1 MRAAALI
8 LAIQSFLKSRFR
20 TLRSRYA
27 YMSALSTASAAVRNN
42 LLRPPRNPLAN
53 FKTFFLR
60 LLALK
65 PLLTRINFLL
75 NPYSNPLSIGK
86 QQFKCFHIG
95 FVNDLTLP

>member
-1 MRAAALI
+1 MRVAALI
-8 LAIQSFLKSRFR
+8 LEIQSFLKLRFR

-27 YMSALSTASAAVRNN
+27 NMSALSTASAAVRNN
-42 LLRPPRNPLAN
+42 LLRPPRYPLAN

-75 NPYSNPLSIGK
+75 NLYPNPLSIWE
-86 QQFKCFHIG
+86 QQF
-95 FVNDLTLP
+95 N